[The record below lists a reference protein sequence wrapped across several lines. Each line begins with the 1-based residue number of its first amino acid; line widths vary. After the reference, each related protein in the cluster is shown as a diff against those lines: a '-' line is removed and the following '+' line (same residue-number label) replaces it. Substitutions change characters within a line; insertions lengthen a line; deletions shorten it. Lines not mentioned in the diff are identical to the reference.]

1 MAEKKVETTE
11 MAPVADNFV
20 LDLSQFQEFR
30 SADGVIAGM
39 EAMDSS
45 DIKMPRIKLI
55 QSTSEE
61 AQKGLA
67 KAGQFYNSV
76 TGEAKDELEVVL
88 LVMGKSRVRFEQP
101 YKRGAQPLC
110 RSFDGKVSTDGELCA
125 TCPYADWDKAKD
137 GGKDSPDCRQGIT
150 WMFLET
156 DNLNS
161 IPPRMVVSGASM
173 SDQKNFLTKLTSL
186 GGYPPYILVTKITAE
201 QQTNDKGIFYIAKF
215 DFAKNADGAIKAVS
229 PAEAARYRDLS
240 EQWKT
245 MTTRLAEYDTERFDE
260 ASVIDS
266 EEGGIY

>member
-1 MAEKKVETTE
+1 MAEKKNELTE
-11 MAPVADNFV
+11 MTPATENLV
-20 LDLSQFQEFR
+20 LDLSQFQEFK
-30 SADGVIAGM
+30 SADGVISGM

-61 AQKGLA
+61 AQKGQA

-110 RSFDGKVSTDGELCA
+110 RSFDGKASTEGEACA
-125 TCPYADWDKAKD
+125 TCPYADWDKAKKE
-137 GGKDSPDCRQGIT
+137 GNDSPDCRQGIT

-173 SDQKNFLTKLTSL
+173 SDQKNFLTKLTGL

-201 QQTNDKGIFYIAKF
+201 QQTNDKGIFYVAKF
-215 DFAKNADGAIKAVS
+215 DFAKNADGSIKTNS
-229 PAEAARYRDLS
+229 PAEATRFKDLS
-240 EQWKT
+240 EQWKA
-245 MTTRLAEYDTERFDE
+245 MTTRLAEYDTERFDD
-260 ASVIDS
+260 SVVIDS

>member
-20 LDLSQFQEFR
+20 LDLSQFQDFK
-30 SADGVIAGM
+30 SADGVISGM

-61 AQKGLA
+61 AQRGIA

-110 RSFDGKVSTDGELCA
+110 RSFDGKISSEGELCA
-125 TCPYADWDKAKD
+125 SCPYADWDKAQKD
-137 GGKDSPDCRQGIT
+137 GKDSPDCRQGIT

-161 IPPRMVVSGASM
+161 IPPRMVISGASM

-186 GGYPPYILVTKITAE
+186 GGYPPYILVTKITSE
-201 QQTNDKGIFYIAKF
+201 QQTNDKGIFYVAKF
-215 DFAKNADGAIKAVS
+215 DFAKNADGSIKANS
-229 PAEAARYRDLS
+229 PADATKFRDLS
-240 EQWKT
+240 EQWKA
-245 MTTRLAEYDTERFDE
+245 MTTRLAEFDTERYDD
-260 ASVIDS
+260 SVVVDDGA
-266 EEGGIY
+266 GGIY